1 MWARAQCKTAQYIQ
15 VDEATFN
22 TIWPMWAEETGVIM
36 QYWNEVKD
44 RSWSGESSIFTKEDL
59 NETDLIGLEDTF
71 KPVTFNYLI
80 SFTSL
85 ILVLLSI

>member
-1 MWARAQCKTAQYIQ
+1 MWARAQGRTAQYIQ

-22 TIWPMWAEETGVIM
+22 TIWPMWAEETGVMM

-59 NETDLIGLEDTF
+59 NVTDLIGLED
-71 KPVTFNYLI
+71 
-80 SFTSL
+80 
-85 ILVLLSI
+85 ILNLLPLTTL

>member
-1 MWARAQCKTAQYIQ
+1 MWARAQGKTAQYIQ

-22 TIWPMWAEETGVIM
+22 TIWPMWAEETGVMM

-59 NETDLIGLEDTF
+59 NVTDLIGLED
-71 KPVTFNYLI
+71 
-80 SFTSL
+80 
-85 ILVLLSI
+85 ILNLLPLTTL